1 VSRDVPEVREPQLHR
16 DVSPDTTLSRYSG
29 QCVSVSQRAVL
40 NFGVFWKMLFAYDH
54 LVDRVTMPTAS
65 SVSVKPAQC
74 VHLYNRTGSC
84 VLFERTQNSCLR
96 TWTPTFQSVVTRH
109 TLRCSASAC
118 DACSTVKLE
127 GCVLLYDPVTLP
139 PRENP
144 PPHSSRG
151 LCDWVNLG
159 VGLDASVMEET
170 SVLTGS

>member
-1 VSRDVPEVREPQLHR
+1 MREPELHR
-16 DVSPDTTLSRYSG
+16 DVKSCYHAQHAEG
-29 QCVSVSQRAVL
+29 QGVSVSQRAVL
-40 NFGVFWKMLFAYDH
+40 NFGVFWKMLVAYDH

-84 VLFERTQNSCLR
+84 VLFERAQNSCLR

-109 TLRCSASAC
+109 TLRFSASAC
-118 DACSTVKLE
+118 DACSTVKLGTRGMRSAVRSGHFTSE
-127 GCVLLYDPVTLP
+127 GNRP
-139 PRENP
+139 P
-144 PPHSSRG
+144 SSRG
-151 LCDWVNLG
+151 LCDWVSLV